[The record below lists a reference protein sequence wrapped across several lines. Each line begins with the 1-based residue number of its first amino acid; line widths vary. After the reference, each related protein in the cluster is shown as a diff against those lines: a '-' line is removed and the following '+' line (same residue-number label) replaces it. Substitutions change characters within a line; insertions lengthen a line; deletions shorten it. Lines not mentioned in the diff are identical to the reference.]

1 MAKLTASAK
10 QDAARQGLERLIDSG
25 RLSRPQER
33 KARRLLGNKRAMRR
47 FAEDVELSIVRDEG
61 ADSPILDKLT
71 AIIDW
76 VIANQDRIMKIIS
89 IIMAL
94 FAV

>member
-1 MAKLTASAK
+1 MARLKASEK
-10 QDAARQGLERLIDSG
+10 QDAARRGLEKLVDSG
-25 RLSRPQER
+25 NLSRAQER

-47 FAEDVELSIVRDEG
+47 FAEDVELSILRDEG
-61 ADSPILDKLT
+61 EDTPILDKLT

-76 VIANQDRIMKIIS
+76 IIANQDKIQKIIS

-94 FAV
+94 FSV